1 MPIRALNAEFAK
13 DAKKNVSL
21 RTLRTLRLI
30 PPASW
35 LRGFVV
41 SCVML
46 CGSSAYAQQSHILVI
61 TGVSGD
67 DEHAKKFEK
76 WAATFIDTAKK
87 KEAVPE
93 ANITLLSEKNATKA
107 NVEKAFTD
115 IAAKAKPTDSVVIL
129 LIGHGSFDGRVAA
142 FNLMGPDLYVAD
154 YAKLLSKFTTQKIV
168 FVNTTSASGEFLK
181 PLAAPGRVIITA
193 TKTGGER
200 NDTEFPEHFVA
211 AFGDAAADQDRNG
224 HVSIREA
231 FDYAK
236 TKVTQSF
243 QQRGSIL
250 TEHAVLEDTGEGQ
263 FASLVFL
270 GSGSSAAALQVD
282 TSDPAMKALVEQRDA
297 LEQQIAGLRLQKPS
311 MAEDQYNSEME
322 KLLTAL
328 ALKTKEIRDLQAK
341 KK

>member
-1 MPIRALNAEFAK
+1 
-13 DAKKNVSL
+13 
-21 RTLRTLRLI
+21 
-30 PPASW
+30 
-35 LRGFVV
+35 VV
-41 SCVML
+41 SCVVL
-46 CGSSAYAQQSHILVI
+46 YGSSAYAQQSHILVI

-115 IAAKAKPTDSVVIL
+115 LAAKAKPTDSVVIL

-181 PLAAPGRVIITA
+181 PLAAPGRVIVTA

-211 AFGDAAADQDRNG
+211 AFGDPAADQDRNG

-236 TKVTQSF
+236 TKVAQSF

-297 LEQQIAGLRLQKPS
+297 LEQQIAGLRLQKAS

>member
-1 MPIRALNAEFAK
+1 
-13 DAKKNVSL
+13 
-21 RTLRTLRLI
+21 
-30 PPASW
+30 
-35 LRGFVV
+35 
-41 SCVML
+41 ML

-115 IAAKAKPTDSVVIL
+115 LAAKAKPTDSVVIL

-181 PLAAPGRVIITA
+181 PLAAPGRVIVTA

-236 TKVTQSF
+236 TKVSQSF

-250 TEHAVLEDTGEGQ
+250 TEHAVTRGHRRGPIRFAGIPRQRQFGRGAAGRYQRSGDEGAGRTTRCARAADRRSA
-263 FASLVFL
+263 FAE
-270 GSGSSAAALQVD
+270 GVD
-282 TSDPAMKALVEQRDA
+282 GRGPIQQRDGEA
-297 LEQQIAGLRLQKPS
+297 ADRPRAENQRNSRL
-311 MAEDQYNSEME
+311 ASEE
-322 KLLTAL
+322 EVSRQL
-328 ALKTKEIRDLQAK
+328 
-341 KK
+341 